1 LLLKGHDNLDKML
14 SIGYI
19 GQLLPDPSI
28 TFFFGGYCSCPIDD
42 PNQGWLMDEWS
53 AEQANETFEKLIS
66 QCTARTLMESG
77 IAGID
82 FSFDT

>member
-1 LLLKGHDNLDKML
+1 ML

-53 AEQANETFEKLIS
+53 AE
-66 QCTARTLMESG
+66 
-77 IAGID
+77 
-82 FSFDT
+82 